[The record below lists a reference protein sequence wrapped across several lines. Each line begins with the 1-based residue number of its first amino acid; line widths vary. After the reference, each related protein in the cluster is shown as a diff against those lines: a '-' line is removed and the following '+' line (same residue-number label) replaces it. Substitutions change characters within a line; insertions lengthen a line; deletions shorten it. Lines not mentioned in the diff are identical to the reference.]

1 MKSIKSRLL
10 TALFCLCLCA
20 AVTALCPLRAHADD
34 PIYVNKVLT
43 TTTYTPVALMDLQ
56 YVKAA
61 TSTSGVYITEYNWF
75 DTGTG
80 SVITNNFTTRPAE
93 VQITLATYDGI
104 EFSDTVSVYLNNIPA
119 SFVVSA
125 DHRYLTLSRT
135 YTPDIWK
142 PSVIKN
148 PDNETVEEGGIASF
162 AATAIYNLGY
172 QWMVLDPETWEHYP
186 VDELP
191 DRYGV
196 TVGETGNDH
205 VTIYGVTREMDG
217 LRFYC
222 TFLGAVKG
230 DYYNADSL
238 GATLHVLFDPNAV
251 YPQPE
256 PEEPEAEEPEEPA
269 GEAPG
274 EAEPADGAEAAGQ
287 AEGTPTE
294 PADEPEAEPEE
305 LHTHVFSDTWS
316 YDGSTHWRECE
327 CGERT
332 EQGAHTL
339 EWKLT
344 RRATKKLI
352 GIETGTCTTCGYTVT
367 RETEFDGISDGL
379 RLAIVGVAGLTA
391 LTILVLIVDSIRTS
405 AKKRRRRKNK
415 RSASHVKK

>member
-1 MKSIKSRLL
+1 MRILFALEIMGTIAFAVSGAIVGIQKKMDIFGVCILGL
-10 TALFCLCLCA
+10 TA
-20 AVTALCPLRAHADD
+20 
-34 PIYVNKVLT
+34 
-43 TTTYTPVALMDLQ
+43 
-56 YVKAA
+56 
-61 TSTSGVYITEYNWF
+61 
-75 DTGTG
+75 
-80 SVITNNFTTRPAE
+80 SV
-93 VQITLATYDGI
+93 G
-104 EFSDTVSVYLNNIPA
+104 
-119 SFVVSA
+119 
-125 DHRYLTLSRT
+125 
-135 YTPDIWK
+135 
-142 PSVIKN
+142 
-148 PDNETVEEGGIASF
+148 GGILRDLILNITPPAAFQNPAF

-238 GATLHVLFDPNAV
+238 GATLHVRYDPNAV
-251 YPQPE
+251 FPE
-256 PEEPEAEEPEEPA
+256 PEPEAVTAE
-269 GEAPG
+269 EAPG

-294 PADEPEAEPEE
+294 PADEPEEKPEE

-339 EWKLT
+339 EWTLT
-344 RRATKKLI
+344 RRATKKLA

-367 RETEFDGISDGL
+367 RETDYDGISDGL

-405 AKKRRRRKNK
+405 ARKRRRRKNK
-415 RSASHVKK
+415 HSTSHVKK

>member
-1 MKSIKSRLL
+1 MKSTKSRLL

-238 GATLHVLFDPNAV
+238 GAGTRGG
-251 YPQPE
+251 
-256 PEEPEAEEPEEPA
+256 A
-269 GEAPG
+269 GRG
-274 EAEPADGAEAAGQ
+274 SAGG
-287 AEGTPTE
+287 GT
-294 PADEPEAEPEE
+294 D
-305 LHTHVFSDTWS
+305 
-316 YDGSTHWRECE
+316 
-327 CGERT
+327 
-332 EQGAHTL
+332 
-339 EWKLT
+339 
-344 RRATKKLI
+344 
-352 GIETGTCTTCGYTVT
+352 
-367 RETEFDGISDGL
+367 
-379 RLAIVGVAGLTA
+379 
-391 LTILVLIVDSIRTS
+391 
-405 AKKRRRRKNK
+405 
-415 RSASHVKK
+415 